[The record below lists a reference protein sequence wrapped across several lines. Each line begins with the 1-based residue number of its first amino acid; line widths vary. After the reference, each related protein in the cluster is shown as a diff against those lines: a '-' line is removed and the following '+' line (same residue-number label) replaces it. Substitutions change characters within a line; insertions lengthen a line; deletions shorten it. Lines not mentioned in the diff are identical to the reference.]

1 MKIDV
6 KTGNCLITL
15 AAFILVLASGMT
27 AVAQD
32 SENSSGRQ
40 KSAATPK
47 SSRISHPPCGG
58 PGAIPCPGGMRCID
72 DPTDSCDPEKDG
84 INCPGLCAAGVSVSK
99 AKQSCG
105 GTTSIT
111 CPAGMACVD
120 DTADNC
126 DPTKG
131 GIDCAGMCA
140 GKP

>member
-6 KTGNCLITL
+6 KTGNCLIIL
-15 AAFILVLASGMT
+15 AAFIFVLASGMT

-32 SENSSGRQ
+32 SGNSSGQ
-40 KSAATPK
+40 KSAATSK

-72 DPTDSCDPEKDG
+72 NPTDNCDPEKDG

-126 DPTKG
+126 DPAKG
-131 GIDCAGMCA
+131 GIDCVGMCA